1 MIDLENYPLF
11 MVFFTCIILGFGFGH
26 KQVVWIWDMS
36 WILSLLIISFHFF
49 LAVFLSLYLRVMLI

>member
-1 MIDLENYPLF
+1 MIDLENYPLV
-11 MVFFTCIILGFGFGH
+11 MVFFTCIILGFGLGH